1 MFTQE
6 VFRDYFG
13 YEQIDKLGYVEK
25 DGKEGL
31 TRQSEIIKIDS
42 VIEAGVVVFV
52 GCSNWQVSY
61 FFLKYL
67 IKLYISFGWL
77 GIRIMCQ
84 SGATC
89 LPTTV
94 VSVS

>member
-1 MFTQE
+1 VFTQE

-52 GCSNWQVSY
+52 GCSNWQVVLFFFKVFDQIIY
-61 FFLKYL
+61 F
-67 IKLYISFGWL
+67 IWL
-77 GIRIMCQ
+77 ARNQDNVSVGRHVYPR
-84 SGATC
+84 T
-89 LPTTV
+89 L

>member
-61 FFLKYL
+61 FFFKVFNQIIYF
-67 IKLYISFGWL
+67 IWL
-77 GIRIMCQ
+77 ARNQDNVSVGRHVYPR
-84 SGATC
+84 T
-89 LPTTV
+89 L